1 MYRFYPSK
9 GFKNHR
15 KLAYQFK
22 FETSKENQYLS
33 ICRPKT
39 EELKRKYVS
48 ISGHKINL
56 QTDPTDIKNLFI
68 SKISAFLQY

>member
-9 GFKNHR
+9 GVKVIQKAFTFLENSKIIENW
-15 KLAYQFK
+15 LINTYK

-39 EELKRKYVS
+39 EELKRKYV
-48 ISGHKINL
+48 
-56 QTDPTDIKNLFI
+56 
-68 SKISAFLQY
+68 AF